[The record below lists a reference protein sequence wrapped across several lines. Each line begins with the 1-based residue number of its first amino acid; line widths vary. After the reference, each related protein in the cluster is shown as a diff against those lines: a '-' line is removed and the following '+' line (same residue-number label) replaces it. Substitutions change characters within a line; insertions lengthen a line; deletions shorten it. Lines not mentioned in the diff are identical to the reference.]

1 MKTDLE
7 ALLGSAGKMVQE
19 SRERRGTAS
28 PRHTDEQVGTAMPHP
43 GLVQST
49 QSISNRE
56 RTGTAGLR
64 RTDKQ
69 VGTLAGHKLRLVQ
82 HAARGRRRCDRA
94 RTRHI

>member
-49 QSISNRE
+49 QSI
-56 RTGTAGLR
+56 TQQGA
-64 RTDKQ
+64 D
-69 VGTLAGHKLRLVQ
+69 GHSRSQ
-82 HAARGRRRCDRA
+82 AH
-94 RTRHI
+94 